1 MVIYMRDRFYI
12 YFVTICT
19 FMISIILLIICFN
32 YKIKCYETI
41 NMIYIGN
48 NKYNLLVEDPF
59 YKIVNHNKS
68 IFIDD
73 KRYDYKI
80 IEYKH
85 VELKNKKYHD
95 LIISI
100 KKDNYKE
107 NDIVIGSIISK
118 RVKII
123 DVFVRSIFS

>member
-118 RVKII
+118 RVRII
-123 DVFVRSIFS
+123 DVFVDSVFS

>member
-1 MVIYMRDRFYI
+1 MRDRFYI

-19 FMISIILLIICFN
+19 FMISIILLIVCFN
-32 YKIKCYETI
+32 YKIKYYETV

-48 NKYNLLVEDPF
+48 NKYNLLVEEPL
-59 YKIVNHNKS
+59 YKIVSHNKS

-85 VELKNKKYHD
+85 VELNNKKYHD

-107 NDIVIGSIISK
+107 NDIVMGSIISK
-118 RVKII
+118 RVRII
-123 DVFVRSIFS
+123 DVFVNSVFS

>member
-1 MVIYMRDRFYI
+1 MRDRFYI

-19 FMISIILLIICFN
+19 FMISIILLIVCFN

-41 NMIYIGN
+41 NMIYMGN
-48 NKYNLLVEDPF
+48 NKYNLLVEEPL
-59 YKIVNHNKS
+59 YKIVSHNKS

-85 VELKNKKYHD
+85 VELNNKKYHD

-107 NDIVIGSIISK
+107 NDIVMGSIISK
-118 RVKII
+118 RVRII
-123 DVFVRSIFS
+123 DVFVNSVFS

>member
-1 MVIYMRDRFYI
+1 
-12 YFVTICT
+12 
-19 FMISIILLIICFN
+19 
-32 YKIKCYETI
+32 
-41 NMIYIGN
+41 MIYIGN

-118 RVKII
+118 RVRII
-123 DVFVRSIFS
+123 DVFVDSVFS

>member
-1 MVIYMRDRFYI
+1 MRDRFYI

-41 NMIYIGN
+41 NLIYIGN

-118 RVKII
+118 RVRII
-123 DVFVRSIFS
+123 DVFVDSVFS